1 VAATASK
8 SYEVKFI
15 GNTAGLT
22 KSFKDIEKHGK
33 AMGNT
38 FGGITQSISKS
49 FISTGQSLTRNVTLP
64 LAGLGVV
71 MNKTV
76 TDASNLAE
84 AEAKVNAVFKTQ
96 AGELAKWSKTTST
109 SLGVSTRAALEAAG
123 TYGNLFQAFGIGQAE
138 SAKMSMRLVEL
149 AADMASFNN
158 VPIDDALTALRSG
171 LSGETEPLK
180 RFGVALNDVRLRQ
193 EALNLKIYDGQG
205 VLTVAQKSQAAY
217 ALILRDTALQ
227 QGDVARTSGG
237 LANQKKFLA
246 AQVEDLSGSF
256 GAVLM
261 PIMINV
267 VGVIRNQVLPVLQ
280 RFIEAFKTL
289 SPEAVVTAIQI
300 GFFAAALGPA
310 MIAVGYMIKML
321 QGLSTAFQFLIKR
334 IVLIPTVILLI
345 VAAFVKG
352 TDATMSWGQA
362 IFKTIRGV
370 VIAFVQLGNAASAA
384 INVLI
389 KGYNAYQKVLKSD
402 DVIKEV
408 GNFDFLIKGIDSAGV
423 AYSNFSNKLKE
434 EQTNLSAI
442 ADEAKNL
449 AASID
454 TPGGGGAASKSVGG
468 ASKSAA
474 EKIAKF
480 TETLS
485 SANSILDDAKGKFSS
500 YASSVSSSIS
510 QVLNFGSAQGSSID
524 SITKANEAQLDLTK
538 AQENYDKSLKTEN
551 IEAQEEALKSLQ
563 DAQKAA
569 TDSVTNRKTFLQVLQ
584 DQAALASTFS
594 DKVKT
599 LISMGLS
606 ETAIGQVLQ
615 AGADAGT
622 KIADEI
628 IAGGATVV
636 DQVNTLTSATQSVAD
651 AVGESAATQFYSA
664 GVAAGQALVDGVK
677 AAIAAAGLSVTATGT
692 IVNQAGIDQVN
703 SAIAKAKGK
712 KSPGKTKIT
721 DKERKNIM
729 DLAASLGVEVPAFAK
744 GGIVTGPTLALIGE
758 AGPEAVVPLSGR
770 NAGGLGSQITINVN
784 AGMGADGASIGRDIV
799 DAIKRY
805 ERTSGPVF
813 ASA

>member
-193 EALNLKIYDGQG
+193 EALNLGIYNGQG

-227 QGDVARTSGG
+227 QGDVARTAGG
-237 LANQKKFLA
+237 LANQKKFLG
-246 AQVEDLSGSF
+246 AQIEDLSGSF

-267 VGVIRNQVLPVLQ
+267 VGVIRNQVLPVMQ

-310 MIAVGYMIKML
+310 MVAVGYMIKMV
-321 QGLSTAFQFLIKR
+321 QGLATAFQFLVKR

-345 VAAFVKG
+345 IAAFVKG

-370 VIAFVQLGNAASAA
+370 VIAFVQVGNAVSAA
-384 INVLI
+384 TNILI
-389 KGYNAYQKVLKSD
+389 KGYNAFQRVLESG
-402 DVIKEV
+402 DVIQEI
-408 GNFDFLIKGIDSAGV
+408 GNLDFLIKGIDSAGV
-423 AYSNFSNKLKE
+423 AYGNFSKQLKE
-434 EQTNLSAI
+434 EQTNLSDI
-442 ADEAKNL
+442 ANEAKKL
-449 AASID
+449 SEAID
-454 TPGGGGAASKSVGG
+454 TPGGGGKASKSVGG

-480 TETLS
+480 GEALTG
-485 SANSILDDAKGKFSS
+485 ANTVFDDAKQKFKD

-510 QVLNFGSAQGSSID
+510 QIVNFGSAQNSSTD
-524 SITKANEAQLDLTK
+524 SIAKAKEAQLDLVK
-538 AQENYDKSLKTEN
+538 AQESYDKALKTDN
-551 IEAQEEALKSLQ
+551 IEAQESAYGLGLLSL
-563 DAQKAA
+563 
-569 TDSVTNRKTFLQVLQ
+569 TDHHL
-584 DQAALASTFS
+584 
-594 DKVKT
+594 
-599 LISMGLS
+599 
-606 ETAIGQVLQ
+606 TAYIPQ
-615 AGADAGT
+615 T
-622 KIADEI
+622 
-628 IAGGATVV
+628 
-636 DQVNTLTSATQSVAD
+636 VAD
-651 AVGESAATQFYSA
+651 V
-664 GVAAGQALVDGVK
+664 
-677 AAIAAAGLSVTATGT
+677 I
-692 IVNQAGIDQVN
+692 
-703 SAIAKAKGK
+703 
-712 KSPGKTKIT
+712 
-721 DKERKNIM
+721 
-729 DLAASLGVEVPAFAK
+729 
-744 GGIVTGPTLALIGE
+744 
-758 AGPEAVVPLSGR
+758 
-770 NAGGLGSQITINVN
+770 
-784 AGMGADGASIGRDIV
+784 
-799 DAIKRY
+799 RY
-805 ERTSGPVF
+805 V
-813 ASA
+813 

>member
-1 VAATASK
+1 MAIIVPITTTFDPK
-8 SYEVKFI
+8 
-15 GNTAGLT
+15 GLD
-22 KSFKDIEKHGK
+22 KAIAEIKRAEGGFKKL
-33 AMGNT
+33 
-38 FGGITQSISKS
+38 GITSNILSAS
-49 FISTGQSLTRNVTLP
+49 FIDTGRSLTRNLTLP

-84 AEAKVNAVFKTQ
+84 AESKVNAVFKTQ
-96 AGELAKWSKTTST
+96 AGEIAKWSKTTST

-123 TYGNLFQAFGIGQAE
+123 TYGNLFQAFGIGQKE
-138 SAKMSMRLVEL
+138 SARMSMRLVEL

-158 VPIDDALTALRSG
+158 VPIDEALTALRSG

-227 QGDVARTSGG
+227 QGDVARTAGG

-256 GAVLM
+256 GAVLT

-267 VGVIRNQVLPVLQ
+267 VGVLRNSVLPNIQKL
-280 RFIEAFKTL
+280 IEAFKTL
-289 SPEAVVTAIQI
+289 SPNAIVTAVQI

-310 MIAVGYMIKML
+310 MVAVGYMIKML
-321 QGLSTAFQFLIKR
+321 QGLAAAFQFVIKR
-334 IVLIPTVILLI
+334 VVLIPTAILLI
-345 VAAFVKG
+345 IAAFVKSA
-352 TDATMSWGQA
+352 DASMSWGQA
-362 IFKTIRGV
+362 IVKVIRGV

-384 INVLI
+384 INVVI
-389 KGYNAYQKVLKSD
+389 KGYNAFQKVLKSG
-402 DVIKEV
+402 DVIQEV
-408 GNFDFLIKGIDSAGV
+408 GNFDFLIRGVDSAATAFG
-423 AYSNFSNKLKE
+423 NFSNQLKA

-442 ADEAKNL
+442 ADQAKNL

-454 TPGGGGAASKSVGG
+454 TPSSGTGGAAAKSVGG

-485 SANSILDDAKGKFSS
+485 AANSVLSDSKQKFRD
-500 YASSVSSSIS
+500 YASSVTSSITGVIS
-510 QVLNFGSAQGSSID
+510 FSTAATAETGTFLENLTAQ
-524 SITKANEAQLDLTK
+524 ATK
-538 AQENYDKSLKTEN
+538 AQDFGTKVRSL
-551 IEAQEEALKSLQ
+551 L
-563 DAQKAA
+563 
-569 TDSVTNRKTFLQVLQ
+569 
-584 DQAALASTFS
+584 
-594 DKVKT
+594 
-599 LISMGLS
+599 SMGLS
-606 ETAIGQVLQ
+606 ETAIGQVLA

-636 DQVNTLTSATQSVAD
+636 NQINTLVSATQSVAD

-677 AAIAAAGLSVTATGT
+677 AAIAAAGLSITATGT

-703 SAIAKAKGK
+703 AAIAKAKSGK
-712 KSPGKTKIT
+712 GDKKKVTK
-721 DKERKNIM
+721 KERQSIM

-770 NAGGLGSQITINVN
+770 NAGMGNTINLTVN
-784 AGMGADGASIGRDIV
+784 AGMGADGASIGREIV
-799 DAIKRY
+799 DIIKRY
-805 ERTSGPVF
+805 ERVSGPVF

>member
-1 VAATASK
+1 MAIIVPITTTFDPK
-8 SYEVKFI
+8 
-15 GNTAGLT
+15 GLD
-22 KSFKDIEKHGK
+22 KAISEIKRAEGGFKKL
-33 AMGNT
+33 
-38 FGGITQSISKS
+38 GITSNILSAS
-49 FISTGQSLTRNVTLP
+49 FIDTGRSLTRNLTLP

-84 AEAKVNAVFKTQ
+84 AESKVNAVFKTQ
-96 AGELAKWSKTTST
+96 AGEIAKWSKTTST

-123 TYGNLFQAFGIGQAE
+123 TYGNLFQAFGIGQKE

-158 VPIDDALTALRSG
+158 VPIDEALTALRSG

-227 QGDVARTSGG
+227 QGDVARTAGG

-256 GAVLM
+256 GAVLT

-267 VGVIRNQVLPVLQ
+267 VGVIRNSVLPNIQKL
-280 RFIEAFKTL
+280 IEAFKTL
-289 SPEAVVTAIQI
+289 SPNAVVTAVQI

-321 QGLSTAFQFLIKR
+321 QGLSAAFQFLVKR
-334 IVLIPTVILLI
+334 IVLIPTAILLI

-352 TDATMSWGQA
+352 SDATMSWGQA

-370 VIAFVQLGNAASAA
+370 VIAFVQVGNAVSAA
-384 INVLI
+384 TNVLI
-389 KGYNAYQKVLKSD
+389 KGYNAFQRVLESG
-402 DVIKEV
+402 DVIKEI
-408 GNFDFLIKGIDSAGV
+408 GNLDFLVKGIDSAGV
-423 AYSNFSNKLKE
+423 AFGNFSKQLKE

-442 ADEAKNL
+442 ANDAKAL

-454 TPGGGGAASKSVGG
+454 SPSGGGGGSKSVGG

-480 TETLS
+480 TETLAG
-485 SANSILDDAKGKFSS
+485 ANTVFDDAKQKFKD

-510 QVLNFGSAQGSSID
+510 QIVNFGSAQTSSAD
-524 SITKANEAQLDLTK
+524 SMTKAKEAQLDLAK
-538 AQENYDKSLKTEN
+538 AQENYDKSLKTGN

-563 DAQKAA
+563 DAQQAA

-584 DQAALASTFS
+584 DQATLATTFS

-606 ETAIGQVLQ
+606 ETAIGQVLA
-615 AGADAGT
+615 AGADAGS

-628 IAGGATVV
+628 IAGGSTVK
-636 DQVNTLTSATQSVAD
+636 DKVNELVASTQSVAD
-651 AVGESAATQFYSA
+651 ALGESASTQFYSA
-664 GVAAGQALVDGVK
+664 GVVAGQALVDGVK
-677 AAIAAAGLSVTATGT
+677 AAIAAAGLSVTATGS

-703 SAIAKAKGK
+703 AAIAKAKGK
-712 KSPGKTKIT
+712 KSSKGSKIT

-729 DLAASLGVEVPAFAK
+729 DLASSLGVEVPAFAK

-770 NAGGLGSQITINVN
+770 NAGMGNTFNLTVN
-784 AGMGADGASIGRDIV
+784 AGLGADGAVIGREIV

-805 ERTSGPVF
+805 ERASGPVF